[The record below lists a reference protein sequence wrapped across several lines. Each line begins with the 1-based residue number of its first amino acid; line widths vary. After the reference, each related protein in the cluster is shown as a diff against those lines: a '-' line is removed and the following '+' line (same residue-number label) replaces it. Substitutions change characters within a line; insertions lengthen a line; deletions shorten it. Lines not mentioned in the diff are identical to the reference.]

1 MKRIADIAYFLV
13 SKKPVSVIL
22 VIFAAFFISFGAFSN
37 VETADDFE
45 SGITDPTAV
54 RALQEFKEK
63 FGHEQHVL
71 IAFPISEIN
80 SDELLKLHRLVT
92 ELESRHGVQSVI
104 SLLDLLKKIKNP
116 DEFKN
121 YLQNFRIK
129 NLKKLISQND
139 LFKNFLISEDGKAI
153 QLVVVPDT
161 RFPDYQKR
169 VYQELNLVLPSFFAG
184 KDYHVF
190 GFMYLK
196 QRFFEF
202 IESNNKTFISLGF
215 IICSALAWFFF
226 PDLVVLILILFSI
239 GIPTVMTFAI
249 YFANGNKINIFTSPI
264 IPFALII
271 SLNEIIYLVSF
282 FVRNPNAEKLTY
294 DQLHQSNFHK
304 LLRPCL
310 INSTTT
316 LIGFLTLSYSPSPNI
331 RLFSLYTSLA
341 CFLSYFITFGLI
353 FSFLKLYRPR
363 FSLGK
368 RRIRFGER
376 IKRNLRNLIFR
387 RARTILVVTLFIGI
401 LGIPYLL
408 NYKTQNRIEDSFS
421 QSDKIVSSWH
431 FIGKNFSGPYQIFV
445 MISHPQILSKS
456 FLEKLDQTRAELL
469 QVEGVNGCF
478 SIVDLVKAFNQI
490 FSDGPT
496 IPFREELTR
505 SILAFFDDRG
515 ISEMVVA
522 HDLSKLLIRVA
533 INESDDFQTAKIAE
547 KIKTIV
553 KNSLPEETTVE
564 LTGEVFAQ
572 SLLQRDILAN
582 ITSSFAMAIAIISLV
597 FIIVFRNLSLAFI
610 ALLINFY
617 PILFAYAIAN
627 AIGIPL
633 NPSTAIAGCVM
644 SGLIVDDTLHMLTF
658 FFDSRHKTAK
668 RRLLATMHELS
679 WPVIYSGILLGL
691 GNLIFVFSDFKP
703 FKYFGTIGAL
713 IVVIGVVGDL
723 LVLPSCIIAFDK
735 LVGKLPGKNSQ
746 NQV

>member
-1 MKRIADIAYFLV
+1 MKKIADIAYFLV

-22 VIFAAFFISFGAFSN
+22 VIFAAFLLSFGAFTN
-37 VETADDFE
+37 VETSDDFE
-45 SGITDPTAV
+45 SGITDPGAV
-54 RALQEFKEK
+54 RALREFKEK

-80 SDELLKLHRLVT
+80 KDELLNLHSLVA
-92 ELESRHGVQSVI
+92 ELESRHGIKSVI
-104 SLLDLLKKIKNP
+104 SLLDLLKDIKNS
-116 DEFKN
+116 DEFKA
-121 YLQNFRIK
+121 YLQDFRIQ
-129 NLKKLISQND
+129 NLKKLISQNNM
-139 LFKNFLISEDGKAI
+139 FKNFLVSEDGKAI

-169 VYQELNLVLPSFFAG
+169 VYQELNLVLPSFFASR
-184 KDYHVF
+184 DYHVF

-282 FVRNPNAEKLTY
+282 FVRNSQEGKQSY
-294 DQLHQSNFHK
+294 SELHQSNFHK

-363 FSLGK
+363 FSLG
-368 RRIRFGER
+368 RSRIQAGDR
-376 IKRNLRNLIFR
+376 IKRSLRNLIFHHA
-387 RARTILVVTLFIGI
+387 RAILVVSAIIGM
-401 LGIPYLL
+401 LGVPFLL
-408 NYKTQNRIEDSFS
+408 HYKTQNRIEDSFS

-431 FIGKNFSGPYQIFV
+431 FISKNFSGPYQLFL
-445 MISHPQILSKS
+445 MISHPQMLSKN
-456 FLEKLDQTRAELL
+456 FLEQLDQTREELL

-478 SIVDLVKAFNQI
+478 SIVDLVKAFNEI
-490 FSDGPT
+490 FSDGPS
-496 IPFREELTR
+496 IPFRQELTR
-505 SILAFFDDRG
+505 SILSFFDTRG

-533 INESDDFQTAKIAE
+533 INESDDFKTGKIGE
-547 KIKTIV
+547 RIRTIV
-553 KNSLPEETTVE
+553 KNRLPEQTTVE

-572 SLLQRDILAN
+572 SMLQKDILAN

-597 FIIVFRNLSLAFI
+597 FIVVFRNISLAFI

-658 FFDSRHKTAK
+658 FFDSRHKTVK
-668 RRLLATMHELS
+668 RRLLATMHELT

-703 FKYFGTIGAL
+703 FKYFGAIGAL
-713 IVVIGVVGDL
+713 IVVIGVIGDL

-735 LVGKLPGKNSQ
+735 LVGKLPGRKQ
-746 NQV
+746 